1 MMKNMSRVLVA
12 EEYNGGRTHAPG
24 LVIPF
29 FPSAALTTLTSYSGG
44 WSVQLPCILIHSMQ
58 YSINIKRKA

>member
-1 MMKNMSRVLVA
+1 MTNMARVLVA

-29 FPSAALTTLTSYSGG
+29 FPFCSPELSHFL
-44 WSVQLPCILIHSMQ
+44 Q
-58 YSINIKRKA
+58 